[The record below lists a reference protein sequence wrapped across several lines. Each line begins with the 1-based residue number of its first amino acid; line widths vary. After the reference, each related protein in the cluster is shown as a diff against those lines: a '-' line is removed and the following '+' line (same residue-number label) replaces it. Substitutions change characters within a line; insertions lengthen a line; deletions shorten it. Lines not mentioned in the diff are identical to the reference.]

1 MKIAGGRHTTTMNV
15 NLTAALEK
23 RLLALADD
31 ELILGHRNS
40 EWTGHGPILE
50 EDIAFSNIALDEMG
64 HAAVWYGLLSDLTG
78 DDPDQLIFFR
88 YASEYRNTQLVELP
102 KGDWAFSLLRQY
114 LFDAYEQ
121 VLLSHLVDSS
131 YQPFAE
137 AAAKIRPEEL
147 YHLRHTRA
155 WVQRLGLGTEESNR
169 RMQQALNQLWPYAR
183 QLFVPFVDHSLL
195 EESGYFPALN
205 VIQREW
211 EASVV
216 PFLNESDLQLP
227 QGQLPQRDIPREEH
241 TEYLMDLLNEMQAVA
256 RMDPA
261 AEW

>member
-1 MKIAGGRHTTTMNV
+1 
-15 NLTAALEK
+15 
-23 RLLALADD
+23 
-31 ELILGHRNS
+31 
-40 EWTGHGPILE
+40 
-50 EDIAFSNIALDEMG
+50 
-64 HAAVWYGLLSDLTG
+64 
-78 DDPDQLIFFR
+78 
-88 YASEYRNTQLVELP
+88 
-102 KGDWAFSLLRQY
+102 
-114 LFDAYEQ
+114 
-121 VLLSHLVDSS
+121 
-131 YQPFAE
+131 
-137 AAAKIRPEEL
+137 
-147 YHLRHTRA
+147 
-155 WVQRLGLGTEESNR
+155 GLGTEESNR

-183 QLFVPFVDHSLL
+183 QLFVPFADHSLL

-211 EASVV
+211 AASVV